1 MPIQILPDA
10 VASQIAAGEVVERPA
25 SVVKELLENALDARA
40 SQITV
45 RVDGAGQRL
54 IEVADDGLG
63 ISEDEVSLAVARHAT
78 SKLRTA
84 HDLLAIETL
93 GFRGE
98 ALASIASVSRFTL
111 TSRNKESETGARV
124 TVDGGQTGKVEK
136 TGVPVGTVVR
146 VEDLFFNVPA
156 RLKFLKSD
164 ATERGRISELVT
176 RYALAYPNVR
186 FKLVF
191 NGKPSLQTSG
201 NGDHRE
207 VLTHLMGLDVARE
220 MLAIQLKDP
229 DLQITGFISPIT
241 VTRATR
247 RELTF
252 FVNGRWVQDSSLSAA
267 VLKAYQQ
274 YLPVGRYP
282 LAVIFLNIEP
292 QDVDVNVHPA
302 KAEVRFRQSA
312 AVFNAVQR
320 AVRRGLL
327 AYMPA
332 PVSPQSTWQTFSG
345 QGSSP
350 AQRALDPAWGM
361 AADLDSERLQ
371 QGQIQ
376 SANDQPV
383 VEFESQSGQDEG
395 QPLLPADDLPLL
407 RLVGQVGATYLV
419 AEGPDGLYLIDQYTS
434 HHRVLYEELLSRE
447 SQPAVA
453 QTLLEPLV
461 LQLSAQ
467 AANMVE
473 SNLDILREFGFNI
486 EGFGPNIFRLYT
498 VPGFLTDKDPLAFMQ
513 GLTEAL
519 EKDDNDASMTVKMKL
534 ATEVSRQA
542 AIKGGQVLNRE
553 EQQALLNH
561 LVACQSPRTSPDGR
575 PTMIHLS
582 VDLLDRQFG
591 RRIQR

>member
-1 MPIQILPDA
+1 M
-10 VASQIAAGEVVERPA
+10 ERPA
-25 SVVKELLENALDARA
+25 SVVKELLENALDAGA

-63 ISEDEVSLAVARHAT
+63 ISEAELFLAVASHAT
-78 SKLRTA
+78 SKLHSA
-84 HDLLAIETL
+84 HDLMAIETL

-111 TSRNKESETGARV
+111 TSRDKNSPAGARV

-164 ATERGRISELVT
+164 ATERGRISALVT
-176 RYALAYPNVR
+176 RYALAYPDVR
-186 FKLVF
+186 FRLAF
-191 NGKPSLQTSG
+191 NGKPSFQTSG
-201 NGDHRE
+201 NGDYRE
-207 VLTHLMGLDVARE
+207 VLTHLLGLEVARE
-220 MLAIQLKDP
+220 MLEIQLKDP

-282 LAVIFLNIEP
+282 LAVIFLTIDP

-312 AVFNAVQR
+312 TVFNAVQR

-327 AYMPA
+327 VYTPV

-345 QGSSP
+345 QGTNT
-350 AQRALDPAWGM
+350 AQQELDPAWGM
-361 AADLDSERLQ
+361 ASELDGERPQ
-371 QGQIQ
+371 PGQIQ
-376 SANDQPV
+376 P
-383 VEFESQSGQDEG
+383 EHG
-395 QPLLPADDLPLL
+395 QPEQTQAQPALPADDLPLL

-419 AEGPDGLYLIDQYTS
+419 AEGPDGLYLIDQYTA
-434 HHRVLYEELLSRE
+434 HHRVLYEELLSRG
-447 SQPAVA
+447 SQPPAA

-461 LQLSAQ
+461 LQLSAP

-473 SNLDILREFGFNI
+473 SNLDILGEFGFKL

-498 VPGFLTDKDPLAFMQ
+498 VPAFLTNNDPLAFMQ

-519 EKDDNDASMTVKMKL
+519 EKDDNDASLSVKMKL
-534 ATEVSRQA
+534 AAKVSRQA
-542 AIKGGQVLNRE
+542 AVKGGQVLNKE
-553 EQQALLNH
+553 EQQALLND
-561 LVACQSPRTSPDGR
+561 LTACQSPRTSPDGR

>member
-25 SVVKELLENALDARA
+25 SVVKELLENALDAGA

-45 RVDGAGQRL
+45 RVEGAGQRL

-63 ISEDEVSLAVARHAT
+63 ISEAELCLAVARHAT

-84 HDLLAIETL
+84 HDLLSIETL

-98 ALASIASVSRFTL
+98 ALASIASVSRFVL
-111 TSRNKESETGARV
+111 TSRNKESDTGARV
-124 TVDGGQTGKVEK
+124 MVDGGQTGKVEK

-176 RYALAYPNVR
+176 RYALAYPDVR
-186 FKLVF
+186 IKLVF

-201 NGDHRE
+201 NGDYRE
-207 VLTHLMGLDVARE
+207 VLTHLLGLDVARE

-282 LAVIFLNIEP
+282 LAVIFLNIDP

-312 AVFNAVQR
+312 TVFNAVQR

-332 PVSPQSTWQTFSG
+332 PVSPQSTWQTYSG
-345 QGSSP
+345 QDSSP

-361 AADLDSERLQ
+361 AAELDSDHPQ
-371 QGQIQ
+371 QGQTL
-376 SANDQPV
+376 SVD
-383 VEFESQSGQDEG
+383 G
-395 QPLLPADDLPLL
+395 QPEGEFQSQPMQVQPSLPADDLPLL

-419 AEGPDGLYLIDQYTS
+419 AEGPDGLYLIDQYTA
-434 HHRVLYEELLSRE
+434 HHRVLYEALLARGSKHT
-447 SQPAVA
+447 AT
-453 QTLLEPLV
+453 QTLLEPVV

-473 SNLDILREFGFNI
+473 SHLDLLGEFGFQL
-486 EGFGPNIFRLYT
+486 EGFGPNIFRLYA
-498 VPGFLTDKDPLAFMQ
+498 VPAFLTDKDPLTFMQ

-519 EKDDNDASMTVKMKL
+519 EKDDTDASMSVQMKL
-534 ATEVSRQA
+534 AAKVSRQA

>member
-1 MPIQILPDA
+1 M
-10 VASQIAAGEVVERPA
+10 ERPA
-25 SVVKELLENALDARA
+25 SVVKELLENALDASA

-45 RVDGAGQRL
+45 RVEGAGQRL
-54 IEVADDGLG
+54 IEVADDGQG
-63 ISEDEVSLAVARHAT
+63 ISEAELSLAVARHAT

-111 TSRNKESETGARV
+111 TSRIMDSDAGARV
-124 TVDGGQTGKVEK
+124 LVDGGQTGKVEK

-164 ATERGRISELVT
+164 ATERGRISALVT
-176 RYALAYPNVR
+176 RYALAYPDVR
-186 FKLVF
+186 FRLVL
-191 NGKPSLQTSG
+191 NGKPVLQTSG
-201 NGDHRE
+201 NGDRRE

-229 DLQITGFISPIT
+229 DLQISGFISPIT

-282 LAVIFLNIEP
+282 IAVIFLTIDP
-292 QDVDVNVHPA
+292 QEVDVNVHPA

-312 AVFNAVQR
+312 SVFNAVQR

-327 AYMPA
+327 SYMPS
-332 PVSPQSTWQTFSG
+332 PVSAQSTWQTHPG
-345 QGSSP
+345 QGSGT

-361 AADLDSERLQ
+361 ASDLESDRSQPAQGLPGETQADDLS
-371 QGQIQ
+371 
-376 SANDQPV
+376 SHPV
-383 VEFESQSGQDEG
+383 QVPG
-395 QPLLPADDLPLL
+395 QPSLPADDLPLL

-419 AEGPDGLYLIDQYTS
+419 AEGPDGLYLIDQYTA
-434 HHRVLYEELLSRE
+434 HYRVLYEELLGKGVQRT
-447 SQPAVA
+447 AA
-453 QTLLEPLV
+453 QTLLEPVV

-473 SNLDILREFGFNI
+473 SSLGLLGEFGFKL
-486 EGFGPNIFRLYT
+486 EGFGPNTFRLYA
-498 VPGFLTDKDPLAFMQ
+498 VPAFLVDQDPLAFMQ
-513 GLTEAL
+513 GLIEAL
-519 EKDDNDASMTVKMKL
+519 EKDDSGASVSMQMKL
-534 ATEVSRQA
+534 AAKVSRQA

>member
-25 SVVKELLENALDARA
+25 SVVKELVENALDAGA

-45 RVDGAGQRL
+45 RVDGAGKRL
-54 IEVADDGLG
+54 IEVADDGQG
-63 ISEDEVSLAVARHAT
+63 ISEEELSLAVARHAT

-84 HDLLAIETL
+84 HDLMAIETL

-98 ALASIASVSRFTL
+98 ALASIASVSRFML
-111 TSRNKESETGARV
+111 TSRKSDSEAGAKV

-164 ATERGRISELVT
+164 ATERGRISALVT
-176 RYALAYPNVR
+176 RYALAYPDVR
-186 FKLVF
+186 FKLLL

-201 NGDHRE
+201 NSDHRE

-220 MLAIQLKDP
+220 MLAIQLKDL
-229 DLQITGFISPIT
+229 DIQIMGFISPIT
-241 VTRATR
+241 VTRGTR

-252 FVNGRWVQDSSLSAA
+252 FVNGRWVQDTALSAA

-282 LAVIFLNIEP
+282 LAVIFLTIDP

-302 KAEVRFRQSA
+302 KSEVRFRQSA
-312 AVFNAVQR
+312 PVFNAVQR

-332 PVSPQSTWQTFSG
+332 PVSPQSTWQTGRGSG
-345 QGSSP
+345 S
-350 AQRALDPAWGM
+350 AQRELDPAWGM
-361 AADLDSERLQ
+361 AADAKVETETVQQSPQFRSDDSQLP
-371 QGQIQ
+371 
-376 SANDQPV
+376 SQP
-383 VEFESQSGQDEG
+383 E
-395 QPLLPADDLPLL
+395 LPADDLPLL

-419 AEGPDGLYLIDQYTS
+419 AEGPDGLYLIDQYTA
-434 HHRVLYEELLSRE
+434 HHRVLYEALLAKGTRRAE
-447 SQPAVA
+447 A
-453 QTLLEPLV
+453 QSLLEPVV

-467 AANMVE
+467 SASMVE
-473 SNLDILREFGFNI
+473 SNLGIFGEFGFKL
-486 EGFGPNIFRLYT
+486 EGFGPNTFRLYA
-498 VPGFLTDKDPLAFMQ
+498 VPAFLTGKDPLVFMQ
-513 GLTEAL
+513 GLSEEL
-519 EKDDNDASMTVKMKL
+519 DKNDKDATINIKKKL
-534 ATEVSRQA
+534 AAKVSRQA
-542 AIKGGQVLNRE
+542 AIKGGQVLSRE
-553 EQQALLNH
+553 EQQALLNN
-561 LVACQSPRTSPDGR
+561 LVTCQSPRSSPDGR